1 MKMKADFTLKDIRI
15 EVDFGKPI
23 DISIPLIFGGKQPN
37 TYDVDSASSKAV
49 EAGDFIG
56 DTRRGGSCNFEEYKL
71 IPHCNGTHTECIGH
85 ITDERISVAQTLRDA
100 FIPSALITVAPVKA
114 NETGD
119 KYNPEK
125 ADDDFLITRESIERA
140 LENTETDFLHA
151 LIIRTLPNDDSKKTR
166 RYMQSHPPF
175 FSVDAIRCISS
186 LGVNHIL
193 VDIPSVDRTFD
204 EGKLTV
210 HHIYWNVPEG
220 TNHAD
225 EKEHSIKTITEMIYV
240 PDSVSDGNYL
250 LNLQIP
256 NFMADAAPSR
266 PLLYRIEKLKL

>member
-1 MKMKADFTLKDIRI
+1 MNLQLKI
-15 EVDFGKPI
+15 GKNTWQVNTDLPI
-23 DISIPLIFGGKQPN
+23 DISIPLLFNGPQPN

-56 DTRRGGSCNFEEYKL
+56 DTRRGGSCNFEEYKF

-85 ITDERISVAQTLRDA
+85 ITDERISVSTTLRDA
-100 FIPSALITVAPVKA
+100 FVPSALITVAPVKA
-114 NETGD
+114 NETDD
-119 KYNPEK
+119 KYNPAK
-125 ADDDFLITRESIERA
+125 ADEDFLITRESIEKA
-140 LENTETDFLHA
+140 LAKTDSEFLKA
-151 LIIRTLPNDDSKKTR
+151 LVIRTLPNDDSKKTR
-166 RYMQSHPPF
+166 RYLQSHPPF
-175 FSVDAIRCISS
+175 FSVDAIRYISS
-186 LGVNHIL
+186 LGVDHLL

-225 EKEHSIKTITEMIYV
+225 EKEHSIRTITEMIYV
-240 PDSVSDGNYL
+240 PDSVCDGDYL